1 LSHILD
7 KVKFVGPVSALLDVI
22 TMAKQKTQMVELSSS
37 PAMSDHSPGRPEVI
51 VEFLFDDG
59 LFFISL
65 RNIGDRPAVGVSVR
79 FDKKIVSP
87 DGQKDISSL
96 PLFRNLEFLGPG
108 REIVAFLDS
117 SSSYFQRKQPT
128 KISARITYS
137 DSEKRKYEVTINHNL
152 EVYRELPYLPSLP
165 RDHQC

>member
-1 LSHILD
+1 
-7 KVKFVGPVSALLDVI
+7 
-22 TMAKQKTQMVELSSS
+22 MASQKIPPIEQPSS
-37 PAMSDHSPGRPEVI
+37 PATSELRPGRPEVI
-51 VEFLFDDG
+51 LEFLFDRG

-79 FDKKIVSP
+79 FDKKIVGP
-87 DGQKDISSL
+87 DRQKDISAL
-96 PLFRNLEFLGPG
+96 PLFRNFEFLGPG
-108 REIVAFLDS
+108 REVSVFLDS

-137 DSEKRKYEVTINHNL
+137 DSEKQKYEATIKHDL
-152 EVYRELPYLPSLP
+152 EVYRELPYLASP